1 MSYRDLLVK
10 LGDTT
15 AEKVLNIYRLMD
27 AGDVSRFDAIAL
39 MATLIGKSQAK
50 AIALA
55 ETSLAAELTLATL
68 QPVAVVATQ
77 SKPDVTAVR
86 HAVITTLGTAKTTPD
101 IEARLERVVRGITYK
116 AATDA
121 YNGGVSRSKL
131 VSGWV
136 RDLEPD
142 ACEMCVWWWRDGRVW
157 PKEHPMPTHTGCT
170 CSPKPV
176 LAEHVEATMKTKAMA
191 GERQARKQKIQPVVG
206 G

>member
-15 AEKVLNIYRLMD
+15 SEKVLNIYRLMD
-27 AGDVSRFDAIAL
+27 AGDITRFDAIAL
-39 MATLIGKSQAK
+39 MSTLIGKSQAK

-55 ETSLAAELTLATL
+55 ETSLAAELTLAL
-68 QPVAVVATQ
+68 LEPVPVVATPI
-77 SKPDVTAVR
+77 KPDTTAVR
-86 HAVITTLGTAKTTPD
+86 GAVITTLGTAKSTPD

-121 YNGGVSRSKL
+121 YSHGVSRSKR
-131 VSGWV
+131 VKGWT
-136 RDLEPD
+136 RDLEPG
-142 ACEMCVWWWRDGRVW
+142 ACEMCVWWWREGRTW
-157 PKEHPMPTHTGCT
+157 PREHPMPTHTGCT

-176 LAEHVEATMKTKAMA
+176 LSDYIQSTGKTRAMS
-191 GERQARKQKIQPVVG
+191 GEVQARKQKIQPVLG

>member
-1 MSYRDLLVK
+1 MSYREMLVK

-55 ETSLAAELTLATL
+55 ETSLAAELTLAVL
-68 QPVAVVATQ
+68 EPVPVL
-77 SKPDVTAVR
+77 VTPIKSDIYAVR
-86 HAVITTLGTAKTTPD
+86 NAVITTLGTAKSTPD
-101 IEARLERVVRGITYK
+101 IEGRLERVVRGVTYK
-116 AATDA
+116 AAADA
-121 YNGGVSRSKL
+121 YNHGVSRSKL

-157 PKEHPMPTHTGCT
+157 PKDHPMPTHTGCT
-170 CSPKPV
+170 CTPKPV
-176 LAEHVEATMKTKAMA
+176 LSEYIEATMKTKAMA